1 MKAFDLEVK
10 RIGGALKVAVAK
22 KIHLK
27 RDIKRVNDNL
37 RYIEGKHYEEQETE
51 DIKDTKDV
59 LNREKNKLN
68 DELKARNEEIAILKG
83 EISKQITQIKE
94 SISKFL
100 DGDTALGERIK
111 TLFKEQGITIAS
123 ILTALGFIISTI
135 VEAVIPGSS
144 GAINSNNNPNNPDKK
159 SNWVKD
165 KLKVLAGLL
174 GKLGEKFAEALPCNN
189 WFYCCLVI

>member
-1 MKAFDLEVK
+1 M
-10 RIGGALKVAVAK
+10 
-22 KIHLK
+22 
-27 RDIKRVNDNL
+27 
-37 RYIEGKHYEEQETE
+37 Q
-51 DIKDTKDV
+51 DIKDALIKKKDK
-59 LNREKNKLN
+59 LIKKRNKLN
-68 DELKARNEEIAILKG
+68 DELKARNEELKARNEEIAILKG
-83 EISKQITQIKE
+83 EFSKQITQIKE

-100 DGDTALGERIK
+100 DGDTKLGERIK

-135 VEAVIPGSS
+135 VETVIPGSS

-174 GKLGEKFAEALPCNN
+174 GKLGEKFAAALPGIIGSIVAWLFNTAKEVVSFLAEN
-189 WFYCCLVI
+189 TWMLLVFLGGILLIFVRDSFKVKK